1 MNIIPI
7 AFAFDSS
14 WTDPACIS
22 LSSLM
27 INAHK
32 STFYDIFIIHSKSE
46 MLDKNKLD
54 LIPQC
59 FKNCNIK
66 YIEIDNTFDNSFEIR
81 GITTTTYYRLL
92 IPTLIPEYDK
102 IIYSDVD
109 VIFREDL
116 WDIYSTTDLSNN
128 YIAGV
133 NSLSY
138 LIPDVKTYYENHL
151 KLDSHNTI
159 YAGNIIL
166 NSKALREDGIVDIF
180 IKMAGE
186 KYRFQ
191 DMDIINLVC
200 SNKINY
206 LSPTFC
212 VTTYFSDLYVNRKEE
227 LLKVWNEQDLDRAL
241 KSGIIHYNGQKPW
254 KGYCINFDIWWE
266 YYRKSPFFNA
276 KKYYDFF
283 QRKLN
288 DYDTLSLWK
297 RIKILVRY
305 FTYSPNESKNRLISG
320 F

>member
-1 MNIIPI
+1 MNIVPI

-14 WTDPACIS
+14 WTDPACICI
-22 LSSLM
+22 SSLM
-27 INAHK
+27 QNAIE

-46 MLDKNKLD
+46 VLDKNKLGI
-54 LIPQC
+54 IPRH
-59 FKNCNIK
+59 FKNCSIK
-66 YIEIDNTFDNSFEIR
+66 FIEIDNTFDKSFEIR

-102 IIYSDVD
+102 IIYSDID

-116 WDIYSTTDLSNN
+116 WDIYSSTDLTNN

-138 LIPDVKTYYENHL
+138 LIPDIKVYYENHL
-151 KLDSHNTI
+151 NLDSHNTI

-166 NSKALREDGIVDIF
+166 NSKALREDGIVDVF
-180 IKMAGE
+180 VKMAGE

-200 SNKINY
+200 SQKIKY

-212 VTTYFSDLYVNRKEE
+212 VTTYFSDLYVNQKEE
-227 LLKVWNEQDLDRAL
+227 LLKVWNEQELDRAS

-276 KKYYDFF
+276 KEYYDFF

-297 RIKILVRY
+297 RIKILGRY
-305 FTYSPNESKNRLISG
+305 FTYSPKK
-320 F
+320 FK

>member
-14 WTDPACIS
+14 WTEPACIC

-27 INAHK
+27 LNSHE
-32 STFYDIFIIHSKSE
+32 STFYEIFIIHSKSE
-46 MLDKNKLD
+46 VLDKNKLS
-54 LIPQC
+54 LIPQH
-59 FKNCNIK
+59 FKNCKIK
-66 YIEIDNTFDNSFEIR
+66 YIEIDNIFDNSFEIR

-116 WDIYSTTDLSNN
+116 WNIYSSTDLTNN

-133 NSLSY
+133 NSLSH
-138 LIPDVKTYYENHL
+138 LIPDLKKYYESQL
-151 KLDSHNTI
+151 KLNPHSTI

-166 NSKALREDGIVDIF
+166 NSKALRENGIMDVF
-180 IKMAGE
+180 VEMAKR

-191 DMDIINLVC
+191 DMDIINIVC
-200 SNKINY
+200 SGKIKY
-206 LSPTFC
+206 ISPSFC
-212 VTTYFSDLYVNRKEE
+212 VTTYFSDLYINKKKE
-227 LLKVWNEQDLDRAL
+227 LLKFWDEEELDKAFD
-241 KSGIIHYNGQKPW
+241 SGIVHYNGQKPW

-266 YYRKSPFFNA
+266 YYRKSPYFDTTYYYNFFYN
-276 KKYYDFF
+276 KM
-283 QRKLN
+283 N

-297 RIKILVRY
+297 RVKILGRY
-305 FTYSPNESKNRLISG
+305 FLHRPSK
-320 F
+320 